1 MLSILSRT
9 LLPLS
14 FLASSVAFAAS
25 AAPGMPP
32 AGEARGDA
40 AAGQAAALVCS
51 ACHGQ
56 EGKAILPTYPNLGG
70 QHYSYLLRQM
80 RAFKGGD
87 RYAQLMMGQVDNL
100 PDDTLKNIAAYYAD
114 KALQQ
119 NDPGTADLALGEKI
133 YRDGLLDKGV
143 PACSA
148 CHSPRGLG
156 NGPAGFP
163 VVSGQNAGYV
173 DAQLKA
179 YRAGERATDES
190 YGQMMRGVVRNLND
204 EDIAAVSAYVQGLR

>member
-119 NDPGTADLALGEKI
+119 NDPGSADLALGEKI
-133 YRDGLLDKGV
+133 YRDGLLDKG
-143 PACSA
+143 
-148 CHSPRGLG
+148 
-156 NGPAGFP
+156 
-163 VVSGQNAGYV
+163 
-173 DAQLKA
+173 
-179 YRAGERATDES
+179 
-190 YGQMMRGVVRNLND
+190 
-204 EDIAAVSAYVQGLR
+204 